1 MSPNLSVVLG
11 ASGGLGAAVVRALA
25 REGRPVRAVSRS
37 GTGPES
43 PGVEWLAAD
52 LSDRAAAVTACAG
65 AAVVVNAVQPP
76 YDRWAELFP
85 PLIAGVLAGA
95 EAAGAKLVMVDNL
108 YMYGP
113 AAGELTEDTPRRA
126 TGTKGAL
133 RIRIEDELLA
143 AHAGGRVRVTIGR
156 LSDYYGV
163 GGANSS
169 LVKTVLEPAVK
180 GRTMRWLGSLDQ
192 PRTLH
197 YLDDA
202 ARGLLVL
209 ADQDLADGQV
219 WHLPAAAP
227 ITGRS
232 FTALVNGHLED
243 PVKVATMSRLALRI
257 GGLFSAPARET
268 VEVFHQWDRPFVSSS
283 AKFDAA
289 FGPIQ
294 VTPHD
299 QALAPTLAWL
309 RTT

>member
-1 MSPNLSVVLG
+1 MSTMNRNPYVVLG
-11 ASGGLGAAVVRALA
+11 ASGGLGGAVVRALA
-25 REGRPVRAVSRS
+25 RERRPVRAVSRA

-43 PGVEWLAAD
+43 PGVEWVAAD
-52 LSDRAAAVTACAG
+52 LSDREAAVTACAG
-65 AAVVVNAVQPP
+65 AAVVVNAMQPP

-85 PLIAGVLAGA
+85 ALISGVLAGA

-113 AAGELTEDTPRRA
+113 TSGELTEDTPRRA
-126 TGTKGAL
+126 TGTKGTL
-133 RIRIEDELLA
+133 RIRIEDELLS
-143 AHAGGRVRVTIGR
+143 AHRDGRVRVCIGR

-163 GGANSS
+163 GGVNSS
-169 LVKTVLEPAVK
+169 LVKTVLEPAMK

-209 ADQDLADGQV
+209 ADQDRADGEV
-219 WHLPAAAP
+219 WHLPAAPA
-227 ITGRS
+227 ITGRD
-232 FTALVNGHLED
+232 FTALVNAHLER
-243 PVKVATMSRLALRI
+243 PVKVAVMSKLALRI

-268 VEVFHQWDRPFVSSS
+268 AEVFYQWDRPFVSSS
-283 AKFDAA
+283 AKFESA
-289 FGPIQ
+289 FGAIQ

-299 QALAPTLAWL
+299 EALANTLRA
-309 RTT
+309 